1 MVERLKTLFSLA
13 PIFYGFIAMII
24 SGSTFPLCGVMV
36 LRLNLFTM
44 RYMLMHGVILGGAI
58 SLAFSIP
65 VVPVS
70 FVINLLLILIM
81 IFFAKGNTFGFSGG
95 IAAAM
100 ILSMAFSSFLMH
112 VMNVPAKDTLSILWG
127 SPFAL
132 KKIDNLILL
141 IIGVGLVF
149 YVVLNFKNI
158 ITLFY
163 NIDIARSLGI
173 NVTAHYIGMVS
184 LIAIVIAV
192 AMKLLGAFLI
202 DSLLILPVLSSS
214 MCDIKKSG
222 GIKKLFILSSV
233 FGFGF
238 AVVGYVIA
246 VLFDFPPAATIS
258 ILSGVVYM
266 VLAINLFIQKRVCC

>member
-1 MVERLKTLFSLA
+1 M
-13 PIFYGFIAMII
+13 
-24 SGSTFPLCGVMV
+24 
-36 LRLNLFTM
+36 
-44 RYMLMHGVILGGAI
+44 
-58 SLAFSIP
+58 
-65 VVPVS
+65 
-70 FVINLLLILIM
+70 ILIM

-222 GIKKLFILSSV
+222 GIKKLFITSSI
-233 FGFGF
+233 FGGCFS
-238 AVVGYVIA
+238 VTGYVSA
-246 VLFDFPPAATIS
+246 VAVNWPPAATIS
-258 ILSGVVYM
+258 VVSGVV
-266 VLAINLFIQKRVCC
+266 FIMIFIVNKVVKK